1 MSAQDQPLSWRQV
14 PRAVILGAAVVLPA
28 VTCALSTLW
37 REQVTAATVALVLVV
52 WVVAAA
58 ATGDRVAGVV
68 AAWGLLL
75 GRELGIGRVAVGV
88 RADLAVLD
96 ASSYAH
102 LAYRPGVPLA
112 RSLSVGSGGVVVQ
125 VVGVGGVAASVGRG
139 PGADALGGH
148 GHGPAAV
155 VFEPVMGPA

>member
-1 MSAQDQPLSWRQV
+1 M
-14 PRAVILGAAVVLPA
+14 
-28 VTCALSTLW
+28 
-37 REQVTAATVALVLVV
+37 ALVLVV

-58 ATGDRVAGVV
+58 ATGDGAGVV

-96 ASSYAH
+96 APSFVH

-139 PGADALGGH
+139 PGADAVGGH
-148 GHGPAAV
+148 GDGPAAV